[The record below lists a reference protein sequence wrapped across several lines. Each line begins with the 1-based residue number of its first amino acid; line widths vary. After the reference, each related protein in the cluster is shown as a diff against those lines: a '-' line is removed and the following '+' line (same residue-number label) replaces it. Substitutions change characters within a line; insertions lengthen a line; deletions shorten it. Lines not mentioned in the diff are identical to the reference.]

1 MKKIPISLEFEDMT
15 FDISFNH
22 DNLDGDGNQT
32 RNSNEPNYDLILSSI
47 PINMIE
53 KFLRKAKI
61 ENINKK

>member
-15 FDISFNH
+15 FDISFNR